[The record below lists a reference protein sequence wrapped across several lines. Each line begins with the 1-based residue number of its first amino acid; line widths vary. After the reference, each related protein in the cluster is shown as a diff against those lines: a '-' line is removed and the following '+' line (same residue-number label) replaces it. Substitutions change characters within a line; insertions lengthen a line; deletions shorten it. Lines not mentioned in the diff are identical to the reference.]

1 MDTLYLQELKYWSTM
16 SFFDGYP
23 PDNDAQLSSPVYTT
37 RGVTIDNNNNLANEN
52 NKTCWKFKFAFLHF
66 SITMSNLSSRKGLKG
81 PNHEKNL
88 TNPLHAKFQI
98 FFQY

>member
-52 NKTCWKFKFAFLHF
+52 N
-66 SITMSNLSSRKGLKG
+66 NLAVRLA
-81 PNHEKNL
+81 ENL
-88 TNPLHAKFQI
+88 NLLFYTFPSQCQI
-98 FFQY
+98 YLPVKA